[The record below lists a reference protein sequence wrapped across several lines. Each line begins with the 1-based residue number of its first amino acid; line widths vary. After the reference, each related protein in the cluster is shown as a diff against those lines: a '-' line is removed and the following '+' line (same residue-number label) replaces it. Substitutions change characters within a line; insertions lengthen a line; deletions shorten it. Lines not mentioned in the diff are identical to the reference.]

1 MGRAYKDEFYF
12 IFYIVFI
19 DLVVIYDSIS
29 LGSPDRSRIYYID
42 QTHRAAS
49 GLMMGLKMCAITP
62 VTTPGLCFC
71 F

>member
-1 MGRAYKDEFYF
+1 MSF

-19 DLVVIYDSIS
+19 DLVLIYDSIS

-49 GLMMGLKMCAITP
+49 GLKGLKMYAITP
-62 VTTPGLCFC
+62 VTTPGLWFC